1 MPWSLPVS
9 RTLWLSALL
18 SCAAAGCT
26 PTYYQP
32 SPYYSPTPT
41 TPSYPAAPGYP
52 VTLNPSDPTTG
63 PVASNPGYPSIPA
76 DPVPPN
82 NPTPPNTVPVS
93 TPTNNPVP
101 IPPTS
106 NPTTPSTPPDITV
119 QWAPWPLPPK
129 SGVAVAA
136 TQRSSNAVV
145 HAARKQSRGH
155 HRHLSVATRPGSHA
169 ERISRDEAA
178 LTTASASAAAE
189 AGSGVVP
196 ADAVTGSDDHQI
208 VDGANPTPMED
219 LHYRG
224 GKMLQDMGYVNLYIS
239 GEQAWNMSD
248 VNNIDRAIAAAMK
261 DEYLNNV
268 IRQYF
273 NNQPIG
279 TTVYPSHPL
288 IGYIPKNIS
297 RGDIQ
302 YFVQYLYGQGYL
314 TQYDLETTIFN
325 FLCPPGTIL
334 SDDDARS
341 GSATSETPQSLAA
354 ADEKEEE
361 DDRPD
366 IIGFPENEAEV
377 DSINGLGGYH
387 GSIHLGNK
395 TVYYSAIVY
404 SESRADGFKNG
415 IPAFPE
421 GWKNTVATMYHELQE
436 ARTDPD
442 VEDVIRNPY
451 QPNIISKLGW
461 TSDAGEEIGDFP
473 LHDNVSIRKII
484 QEVPLADGSGTVP
497 IQLQYSNAVH
507 GPEGPIPQ
515 LHPAAPR

>member
-1 MPWSLPVS
+1 M
-9 RTLWLSALL
+9 
-18 SCAAAGCT
+18 
-26 PTYYQP
+26 
-32 SPYYSPTPT
+32 
-41 TPSYPAAPGYP
+41 
-52 VTLNPSDPTTG
+52 
-63 PVASNPGYPSIPA
+63 
-76 DPVPPN
+76 
-82 NPTPPNTVPVS
+82 
-93 TPTNNPVP
+93 
-101 IPPTS
+101 
-106 NPTTPSTPPDITV
+106 
-119 QWAPWPLPPK
+119 PPK
-129 SGVAVAA
+129 SSVAVAA
-136 TQRSSNAVV
+136 TQMSANALSTNAVV
-145 HAARKQSRGH
+145 HSARKQHRGR

-169 ERISRDEAA
+169 ERISREEAA
-178 LTTASASAAAE
+178 LTTAAASAAAE
-189 AGSGVVP
+189 SDSGVIP
-196 ADAVTGSDDHQI
+196 ASATSGSDDHQI
-208 VDGANPTPMED
+208 IDGANPTPMED

-224 GKMLQDMGYVNLYIS
+224 GKTLQNMGYVNLYVS
-239 GEQAWNMSD
+239 GEQGWNMSD
-248 VNNIDRAIAAAMK
+248 VNNIDRSFAAAMK

-288 IGYIPKNIS
+288 TGYIPKTIS

-314 TQYDLETTIFN
+314 SKYDLNTTVFN

-334 SDDDARS
+334 SDDDARA
-341 GSATSETPQSLAA
+341 GSALEDAPRTQAA

-366 IIGFPENEAEV
+366 IVGFPENEAEV
-377 DSINGLGGYH
+377 DSQNGLGGYH
-387 GSIHLGNK
+387 GSIHIGNA
-395 TVYYSAIVY
+395 TVYYAAIVY

-415 IPAFPE
+415 IPAFPG
-421 GWKNTVATMYHELQE
+421 GWKNMVATMYDERQE

-442 VEDVIRNPY
+442 VEGVIRNPY
-451 QPNIISKLGW
+451 QPNIVSKLGW

-497 IQLQYSNAVH
+497 IQLEYSNAVH

-515 LHPAAPR
+515 LHPAASR